1 MSDSDSPEEEND
13 ERALL
18 EARLKALE
26 VDLRQK
32 KEIILAQHTKLEAF
46 FGSSIDAL
54 VQMDFDGHITGWNQ
68 QAEKIFGWSAEEIL
82 DQTIVETIIPE
93 RYRDAHNKGMKK
105 YLKTGKSSVMNTLIE
120 IHALHRDGY
129 EFPVELSISVIDSA
143 DLQEF
148 SAYIRDISER
158 KHAETVIWNQANFD
172 ALTSLPNRNLF
183 LQKLEHE
190 MRACDRS
197 NLSLALLY
205 IDLDRFKDVNDTLG
219 HDMGDLLLIEISS
232 RLKKTLRETDT
243 VSRLSG
249 DEFTVIL
256 GQIDDPLSVQPLCQQ
271 LLDELARSYQ
281 LDNEKV
287 FLTASIGVTFY
298 PQDSKDIDVLQ
309 RNGDQAM
316 YAAKGN
322 GRNSFHFFTPELQE
336 RAVRKRKMIKD
347 LRDAMQQEQFEI
359 YYQPIVDM
367 KNNQLTKAEA
377 LLRWHNPESGMVSPS
392 VFIPIAEET
401 GLIADIGNW
410 VFYSATEQASRWR
423 DQFDIDFQ
431 VSINT
436 SPLQWIDE
444 AAAMNQW
451 FSHLQQIGLSGQAM
465 TVEITEGLLMDA
477 NDKITNRL
485 LDFRDAEVQVSID
498 DFGTGYSSLSYLKQF
513 DIDYLKIDQSF
524 VRNLDHDKNDLALCE
539 AIIVMAHKL
548 GIKVIAEGVETETQG
563 QLLKDFDCDYGQG
576 YLYSRPVAA
585 KDFEALLGEPCKKPK
600 RRTKKSTAV
609 AVLFIHPV
617 IVCYSQ

>member
-1 MSDSDSPEEEND
+1 MDPLKMSDSDSPEEESD

-46 FGSSIDAL
+46 FESSIDAL

-68 QAEKIFGWSAEEIL
+68 QAEKVFGWSADEIL
-82 DQTIVETIIPE
+82 DRTIAETIIPE
-93 RYRDAHNKGMKK
+93 RYRDAHSKGMKK
-105 YLKTGKSSVMNTLIE
+105 YRKTGKSSVLNTLIE

-129 EFPVELSISVIDSA
+129 EFPIELSISVIDSK

-172 ALTSLPNRNLF
+172 SLTGLPNRNLF

-219 HDMGDLLLIEISS
+219 HDMGDLLLIEISN
-232 RLKKTLRETDT
+232 RLKKTLREIDT

-249 DEFTVIL
+249 DQFTVIL
-256 GQIDDPLSVQPLCQQ
+256 GQINDPLSVQPLCQQ
-271 LLDELARSYQ
+271 LLDELAQPYQ
-281 LDNEKV
+281 FDNEKV

-298 PQDSKDIDVLQ
+298 PQDSKNIEVLQ

-322 GRNSFHFFTPELQE
+322 GRNGFHFFTPELQE
-336 RAVRKRKMIKD
+336 RALRKRKMIKD
-347 LRDAMQQEQFEI
+347 LREALQQQFEI

-367 KNNQLTKAEA
+367 KNNRLTKAEA
-377 LLRWHNPESGMVSPS
+377 LLRWHHPDSGMVSPS

-401 GLIADIGNW
+401 GLITEIGNW
-410 VFYSATEQASRWR
+410 VFYTATEQASRWR
-423 DQFDIDFQ
+423 DEFGIDFQ

-451 FSHLQQIGLSGQAM
+451 FSHLQQIGLSGQSMA
-465 TVEITEGLLMDA
+465 VEITEGLLVDA
-477 NDKITNRL
+477 DDRITNRL

-513 DIDYLKIDQSF
+513 GIDYLKIDQSF
-524 VRNLDHDKNDLALCE
+524 VRNLDHDNNDLALCE

-548 GIKVIAEGVETETQG
+548 GIKVIAEGVETKTQN
-563 QLLKDFDCDYGQG
+563 QLLKDFGCDFGQG
-576 YLYSRPVAA
+576 YLFSRPVAA
-585 KDFEALLGEPCKKPK
+585 ADFEALLGKPRKKQRP
-600 RRTKKSTAV
+600 KKSTA
-609 AVLFIHPV
+609 
-617 IVCYSQ
+617 

>member
-1 MSDSDSPEEEND
+1 MSDIDSPEEEN
-13 ERALL
+13 EEQILL
-18 EARLKALE
+18 EKKLKALE
-26 VDLRQK
+26 ADLRQK
-32 KEIILAQHTKLEAF
+32 KEIILAQHNKLEAF
-46 FGSSIDAL
+46 FESSIDAV
-54 VQMDFDGHITGWNQ
+54 VQMDFDGYITGWNQ

-82 DQTIVETIIPE
+82 DQTIEQTIIPE

-105 YLKTGKSSVMNTLIE
+105 FLKTGETSVMNTLIE

-129 EFPVELSISVIDSA
+129 EFPVEISVSVIDSA

-148 SAYIRDISER
+148 NAYIRDISER

-172 ALTSLPNRNLF
+172 SLTSLPNRNLY

-190 MRACDRS
+190 MRSCDRS

-232 RLKKTLRETDT
+232 RLKKTLREIDT

-271 LLDELARSYQ
+271 LLDELARPYQ

-309 RNGDQAM
+309 RSGDQAM

-336 RAVRKRKMIKD
+336 RALRKRKMIRD
-347 LRDAMQQEQFEI
+347 LREAMQQQQFEI
-359 YYQPIVDM
+359 YYQPIIDM
-367 KNNQLTKAEA
+367 KTQGLTKAEA
-377 LLRWHNPESGMVSPS
+377 LLRWHHPESGMVSPS

-410 VFYSATEQASRWR
+410 VFYSAVEQANRWR
-423 DQFDIDFQ
+423 DQFAIDFQ

-451 FSHLQQIGLSGQAM
+451 FSHLQQIGISGQAIS
-465 TVEITEGLLMDA
+465 VEITEGLLMDA

-485 LDFRDAEVQVSID
+485 LDFRDAEIQLSID

-548 GIKVIAEGVETETQG
+548 GIKVIAEGVESETQG
-563 QLLKDFDCDYGQG
+563 QLLKDFGCDYGQG
-576 YLYSRPVAA
+576 YLYSRPVPAV
-585 KDFEALLGEPCKKPK
+585 DFEALLGK
-600 RRTKKSTAV
+600 RPVKRKSRPRTKKRTA
-609 AVLFIHPV
+609 
-617 IVCYSQ
+617 

>member
-1 MSDSDSPEEEND
+1 MSDIDSPEDEND
-13 ERALL
+13 EQTLL
-18 EARLKALE
+18 EEKLKALE
-26 VDLRQK
+26 GDLRQK
-32 KEIILAQHTKLEAF
+32 KEIILAQHNKLEAF
-46 FGSSIDAL
+46 FESSIDAV
-54 VQMDFDGHITGWNQ
+54 VQMDFDGYITGWNQ

-82 DQTIVETIIPE
+82 DQTIEQTIIPE

-105 YLKTGKSSVMNTLIE
+105 FLKTGETSVLNTLIE
-120 IHALHRDGY
+120 IHALHRDGH
-129 EFPVELSISVIDSA
+129 EFPVEISVSVIDSA

-148 SAYIRDISER
+148 NAYIRDISER

-172 ALTSLPNRNLF
+172 SLTSLPNRNLF

-190 MRACDRS
+190 IRSCDRS

-232 RLKKTLRETDT
+232 RLKKTLREIDT

-271 LLDELARSYQ
+271 LLDELARPYQ

-347 LRDAMQQEQFEI
+347 LREAIQQQQFEI
-359 YYQPIVDM
+359 YYQPIIDM
-367 KNNQLTKAEA
+367 KTQGLTKAEA
-377 LLRWHNPESGMVSPS
+377 LLRWHHPESGMVSPS

-410 VFYSATEQASRWR
+410 VFYSAVEQANRWR

-431 VSINT
+431 ISINT

-451 FSHLQQIGLSGQAM
+451 FSHLQQIGISGQAI

-548 GIKVIAEGVETETQG
+548 GIKVIAEGVETETQN

-576 YLYSRPVAA
+576 YLYSRPVPAS
-585 KDFEALLGEPCKKPK
+585 DFEALFCERRVKPK
-600 RRTKKSTAV
+600 SRSRTKKRTA
-609 AVLFIHPV
+609 
-617 IVCYSQ
+617 

>member
-1 MSDSDSPEEEND
+1 MSDINSPEDEND
-13 ERALL
+13 EQALL
-18 EARLKALE
+18 EEKLKALE
-26 VDLRQK
+26 ADLRQK
-32 KEIILAQHTKLEAF
+32 KEIILAQHNKLEAF
-46 FGSSIDAL
+46 FESSIDAV
-54 VQMDFDGHITGWNQ
+54 VQMDFDGYITGWNQ

-82 DQTIVETIIPE
+82 DQTIEQTIIPE
-93 RYRDAHNKGMKK
+93 RYRDAHNKGIEKF
-105 YLKTGKSSVMNTLIE
+105 LKTGETSVLNTLIE

-129 EFPVELSISVIDSA
+129 EFPVEISVSVIDSA

-148 SAYIRDISER
+148 NAYIRDISER

-172 ALTSLPNRNLF
+172 SLTSLPNRNLF

-190 MRACDRS
+190 IRSCDRS

-232 RLKKTLRETDT
+232 RLKTTLREIDT

-271 LLDELARSYQ
+271 LLDELARPYQ

-336 RAVRKRKMIKD
+336 RAIRKRKMIKD
-347 LRDAMQQEQFEI
+347 LREAIQQQQFEI
-359 YYQPIVDM
+359 YYQPIIDM
-367 KNNQLTKAEA
+367 KTQGLTKAEA
-377 LLRWHNPESGMVSPS
+377 LLRWHHPESGKVSPS

-410 VFYSATEQASRWR
+410 VFYSAVEQANRWR

-444 AAAMNQW
+444 AAAMSQW
-451 FSHLQQIGLSGQAM
+451 FSHLQQIGISGQAIS
-465 TVEITEGLLMDA
+465 VEITEGLLMDA

-548 GIKVIAEGVETETQG
+548 GIKVIAEGVETETQN

-576 YLYSRPVAA
+576 YLYSRPVPAS
-585 KDFEALLGEPCKKPK
+585 DFEALLCKRPKK
-600 RRTKKSTAV
+600 RRSRAKKSTA
-609 AVLFIHPV
+609 
-617 IVCYSQ
+617 

>member
-1 MSDSDSPEEEND
+1 MSDIDSPEDEND
-13 ERALL
+13 EQTLL
-18 EARLKALE
+18 EEKLKALE

-32 KEIILAQHTKLEAF
+32 KEIILAQHNKLEAF
-46 FGSSIDAL
+46 FESSIDAV
-54 VQMDFDGHITGWNQ
+54 VQMDFDGYITGWNQ

-82 DQTIVETIIPE
+82 DQTIEQTIIPE

-105 YLKTGKSSVMNTLIE
+105 FLKNGETSVLNTLIE

-129 EFPVELSISVIDSA
+129 EFPVEISVSVIDSA

-148 SAYIRDISER
+148 NAYIRDISER

-172 ALTSLPNRNLF
+172 SLTSLPNRNLF

-190 MRACDRS
+190 IRSCDRS

-232 RLKKTLRETDT
+232 RLKKTLREIDT

-271 LLDELARSYQ
+271 LLDELARPYQ

-336 RAVRKRKMIKD
+336 RALRKRKMIKD
-347 LRDAMQQEQFEI
+347 LREAMQQQQFEI
-359 YYQPIVDM
+359 YYQPIIDM
-367 KNNQLTKAEA
+367 KTEGLTKAEA
-377 LLRWHNPESGMVSPS
+377 LLRWHHPESGMVSPS
-392 VFIPIAEET
+392 VFIPIAEES

-410 VFYSATEQASRWR
+410 VFYSAVEQANRWR
-423 DQFDIDFQ
+423 DQFNINFQ

-451 FSHLQQIGLSGQAM
+451 FSHLQQIGISGQAI

-548 GIKVIAEGVETETQG
+548 GIKVIAEGVETETQN
-563 QLLKDFDCDYGQG
+563 QLLKDFGCDYGQG
-576 YLYSRPVAA
+576 YLYSKPVPAS
-585 KDFEALLGEPCKKPK
+585 DFEALFCQRPVKLKS
-600 RRTKKSTAV
+600 RSRTKKRTA
-609 AVLFIHPV
+609 
-617 IVCYSQ
+617 

>member
-1 MSDSDSPEEEND
+1 MSDIDSPEDEND
-13 ERALL
+13 EQTLL
-18 EARLKALE
+18 EEKLKALE
-26 VDLRQK
+26 ADLRQK
-32 KEIILAQHTKLEAF
+32 KEIILAQHNKLEAF
-46 FGSSIDAL
+46 FESSIDAV
-54 VQMDFDGHITGWNQ
+54 VQMDFDGYITGWNQ

-82 DQTIVETIIPE
+82 DQTIEQTIIPE

-105 YLKTGKSSVMNTLIE
+105 FLKTGETSVLNTLIE

-129 EFPVELSISVIDSA
+129 EFPVELSVSVIDSA

-148 SAYIRDISER
+148 NAYIRDISER

-172 ALTSLPNRNLF
+172 SLTSLPNRNLF

-190 MRACDRS
+190 IRSCDRS

-232 RLKKTLRETDT
+232 RLKKTLREIDT

-271 LLDELARSYQ
+271 LLDELARPYQ

-322 GRNSFHFFTPELQE
+322 GRNSFHFFTPELQD

-347 LRDAMQQEQFEI
+347 LREAIQQQQFEI
-359 YYQPIVDM
+359 YYQPIIDM
-367 KNNQLTKAEA
+367 KTQGLTKAEA
-377 LLRWHNPESGMVSPS
+377 LLRWHHPESGKVSPS

-410 VFYSATEQASRWR
+410 VFYSAVEQANRWR

-431 VSINT
+431 ISINT

-444 AAAMNQW
+444 TAAMNQW
-451 FSHLQQIGLSGQAM
+451 FSHLQQIGVSGQAI

-548 GIKVIAEGVETETQG
+548 GIKVIAEGVETETQN
-563 QLLKDFDCDYGQG
+563 QLLKDFGCDYGQG
-576 YLYSRPVAA
+576 YLYSRPVPAS
-585 KDFEALLGEPCKKPK
+585 DFEALFCERQVKPK
-600 RRTKKSTAV
+600 SRSRTKKRTA
-609 AVLFIHPV
+609 
-617 IVCYSQ
+617 